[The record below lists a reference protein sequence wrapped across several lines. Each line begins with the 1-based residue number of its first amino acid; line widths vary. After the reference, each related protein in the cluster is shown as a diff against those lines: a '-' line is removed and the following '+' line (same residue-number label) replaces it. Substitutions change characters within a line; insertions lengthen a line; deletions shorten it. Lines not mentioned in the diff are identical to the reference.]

1 MREIVIETDSVCS
14 NTKLLLCFASAAL
27 LIAGMSTL
35 LVGIVLKNIKAA
47 NTTVCVL
54 TLKQNNAV
62 VAEIHK
68 T

>member
-1 MREIVIETDSVCS
+1 
-14 NTKLLLCFASAAL
+14 AL

-47 NTTVCVL
+47 KTTVCVL
-54 TLKQNNAV
+54 TPKQNNAV